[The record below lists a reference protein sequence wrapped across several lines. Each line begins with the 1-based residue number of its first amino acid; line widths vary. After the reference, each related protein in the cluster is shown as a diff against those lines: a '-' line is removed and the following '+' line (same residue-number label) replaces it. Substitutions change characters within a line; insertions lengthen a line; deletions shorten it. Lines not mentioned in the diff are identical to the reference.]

1 MRPGRKM
8 VRDLVLGLDLGT
20 TSLKAGAFDEAGG
33 RAWSFAAPVTTHRG
47 PDGRAEQDPA
57 EWLALLAAALGD
69 LEAEGLAGRVA
80 ALGLTSQ
87 VNTHVLLDG
96 GGRALAPAILWQ
108 DTRAAPDA
116 TRLDA
121 TIAEAERLAWW
132 GAPMGVDASHA
143 LARMAWAAR
152 ERPEAWAA
160 CRTLCLPKDLL
171 ARVLTGNL
179 ATDPLSNI
187 GLAGADGLYPPA
199 LLARVPGAAERLP
212 PLRSMTAVAG
222 EASLAPGLPSVPVAV
237 GVMDAWASFLGV
249 GMRGDGDAAWLSGT
263 SEVLGMASRAG
274 PGAPG
279 ILVFPDAE
287 GLRVHAGPTQ
297 SGGDALAW
305 ACNLLGLSPEGMEAE
320 VVAAGPA
327 TRAPLFL
334 PHLAGERAP
343 LWDPTARGAF
353 LGLEAGMGRAAL
365 ARAVYE
371 GVALSARLALEAV
384 EASAGRRAEM
394 LLCGGGGFRSDLWA
408 QIRADAVGRPLHRLR
423 VPDAGVVG
431 AAALGAV
438 AAGLRP
444 DLATALA
451 SLAVHD
457 RVFEPAPEGMQR
469 MDDLFALFR
478 PAWAALRDTSRA
490 LALRP

>member
-1 MRPGRKM
+1 M
-8 VRDLVLGLDLGT
+8 RDLVLGLDLGT
-20 TSLKAGAFDEAGG
+20 TSFKAGAFDDAGD
-33 RAWSFAAPVTTHRG
+33 RPWSFAAPVTTHRG
-47 PDGRAEQDPA
+47 PGGRAEQDPA
-57 EWLALLAAALGD
+57 EWLALLQAALGD
-69 LEAEGLAGRVA
+69 LRAAGLAGRVA
-80 ALGLTSQ
+80 GLGLTSQ

-96 GGRALAPAILWQ
+96 AGRALAPAILWQ
-108 DTRAAPDA
+108 DTRAAADA
-116 TRLDA
+116 ARLDA
-121 TIAEAERLAWW
+121 AIQDHERLAWW

-160 CRTLCLPKDLL
+160 CRALCLPKDLL
-171 ARVLTGNL
+171 ALSLTGQL

-187 GLAGADGLYPPA
+187 GLTGADGLYPPA

-212 PLRSMTAVAG
+212 PLRPMTALVG
-222 EASLAPGLPSVPVAV
+222 EAALAPGLPPVPVAV

-263 SEVLGMASRAG
+263 SEVLGIASRTG

-279 ILVFPDAE
+279 ILVFPEAG

-305 ACNLLGLSPEGMEAE
+305 ACALLGLGPEEMEAE
-320 VVAAGPA
+320 VAAAGPA
-327 TRAPLFL
+327 PRTPLFL

-365 ARAVYE
+365 ARSVYE

-384 EASAGRRAEM
+384 EASAGRRAEV

-438 AAGLRP
+438 AARLRP
-444 DLATALA
+444 DLAAALA
-451 SLAVHD
+451 SLAAHD
-457 RVFEPAPEGMQR
+457 RVFEPRPEGARR
-469 MDDLFALFR
+469 MDDLFALYR
-478 PAWAALRDTSRA
+478 PAWDALRDTSRA